1 MPDALV
7 SLHGTIVPAAQ
18 ATVPA
23 LDRGFLYGDG
33 VFEVLRTYRGVPF
46 ALEEH
51 LGRLHASAA
60 RIGLSLPVPISRLR
74 AEVALL
80 LDAAGFG
87 EAHLRVLVTRGVGDP
102 GVAPSNARDPTRMIV
117 AHPLLPPP
125 RARYERGVRV
135 MAVRVGSLGP
145 LAGAKTLNYLANVV
159 WTQQARAEG
168 FDDALLV
175 GAGDAVIEA
184 ATANVFVVTGRSVR
198 TPSLD
203 GGALPGVTRALV
215 LRCARA
221 AGFDASEGRVTLADV
236 WTADEVFLTSSVREI
251 VPVVA
256 VDDHEV
262 GTGAPGPAT
271 RAIHRAYRA
280 ETPLAG
286 APMPWEP
293 AP

>member
-7 SLHGTIVPAAQ
+7 SLNGTIVPAAQ

-33 VFEVLRTYRGVPF
+33 VFEVLRTYRGAPF

-74 AEVALL
+74 AEVGLL
-80 LDAAGFG
+80 IDASGFG
-87 EAHLRVLVTRGVGDP
+87 ETHLRVLVTRGVGDL
-102 GVAPSNARDPTRMIV
+102 GVAPANARDPTRLIV
-117 AHPLLPPP
+117 AHPLQAPP
-125 RARYERGVRV
+125 RERYERGVRV
-135 MAVRVGSLGP
+135 MGVRVGSLGP

-159 WTQQARAEG
+159 WTQQARAQG

-175 GAGDAVIEA
+175 AAGDVVIEA
-184 ATANVFVVTGRSVR
+184 ATANVFVVSGRSVR

-215 LRCARA
+215 LRSARA
-221 AGFDASEGRVTLADV
+221 AGFEAAEGRVTLADV
-236 WTADEVFLTSSVREI
+236 WAADEVFLTSSVREI

-262 GTGAPGPAT
+262 GSGAPGPLT
-271 RAIHRAYRA
+271 RAIHRAYRDA
-280 ETPLAG
+280 TPLAG